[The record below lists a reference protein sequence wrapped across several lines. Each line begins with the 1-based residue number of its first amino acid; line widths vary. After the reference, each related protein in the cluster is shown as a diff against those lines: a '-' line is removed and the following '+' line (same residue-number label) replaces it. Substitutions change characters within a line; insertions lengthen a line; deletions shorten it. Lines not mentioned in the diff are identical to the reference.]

1 MRKFQVIL
9 CWLVFLIFWVP
20 SQGTT
25 SNEIAEFVETTS
37 DMTRLEIRVATSLRT
52 LRGENYMTYIRK
64 KSKLLL
70 AIEPSNL
77 ILIPE
82 TFEFRDKKKSLSG
95 TANSQLMIIA
105 KKIED
110 LKLVC
115 FQRKLRKAFH
125 DWGIV
130 ELCDGQSEKRYFDY
144 MKGLFDKKALI
155 AISFGD
161 LKSAPIVEVGKFK
174 CLRTH
179 GACSSPRPR
188 EQDVASILKSN
199 EEQVDA
205 STASAPLSLPSTA
218 TSSVLVTVT
227 ITSLSTI
234 IVSPNTSL
242 LESSARVTSPVIDF
256 KTINF
261 KDDINELE
269 PPPSFELDPVA
280 YEIYRSKLEA
290 QRATSSSKS
299 VKPVWWINHV
309 TTLTKS
315 TTITS
320 KHHHT
325 VTVTTTET

>member
-1 MRKFQVIL
+1 MVQSQVLL

-25 SNEIAEFVETTS
+25 SNEIAEFVEATS
-37 DMTRLEIRVATSLRT
+37 AMTRLEIRVATSLKT
-52 LRGENYMTYIRK
+52 LSGENYMTHIRRK
-64 KSKLLL
+64 PKLLL

-95 TANSQLMIIA
+95 TASSQLMIIA

-110 LKLVC
+110 LKLIC
-115 FQRKLRKAFH
+115 FQQKLHKAFH

-130 ELCDGQSEKRYFDY
+130 ELCEGGSEKRYFDY
-144 MKGLFDKKALI
+144 LKRLFDKKALI
-155 AISFGD
+155 AISLGD
-161 LKSAPIVEVGKFK
+161 LKSAPIVEIGKFK

-179 GACSSPRPR
+179 GACLSPRPK
-188 EQDVASILKSN
+188 EQDVASILKSK
-199 EEQVDA
+199 EEHPDTL
-205 STASAPLSLPSTA
+205 TASVPLSLSSTA
-218 TSSVLVTVT
+218 TSSVVVTIT
-227 ITSLSTI
+227 ITSLSTLI
-234 IVSPNTSL
+234 LSPNTSL
-242 LESSARVTSPVIDF
+242 LESSASVTSPIIDY
-256 KTINF
+256 KTKIFN
-261 KDDINELE
+261 DDINELD

-299 VKPVWWINHV
+299 VKPVWWINHI

-315 TTITS
+315 TTKTP